1 MHPSKIDLSL
11 PFLLNEISHFFS
23 SLLERRKKKKR
34 KFSQTILLDSI
45 FFFFQSDTVY
55 DVYTVVNSPSRDIR
69 YEITVYR
76 HAINTVSRILRHV
89 FTPCFGLDCSLH
101 AFLTSSSSNEQIT
114 VTGVEQDRW
123 KYARFYIFQVNLR
136 SMVETTGF
144 HI

>member
-23 SLLERRKKKKR
+23 SLLERRKKKKGNSAKR
-34 KFSQTILLDSI
+34 FYWILF

>member
-1 MHPSKIDLSL
+1 MRFLISSR
-11 PFLLNEISHFFS
+11 PFSNVE
-23 SLLERRKKKKR
+23 KKKR

>member
-1 MHPSKIDLSL
+1 MRFLISSR
-11 PFLLNEISHFFS
+11 PFSNVE
-23 SLLERRKKKKR
+23 KKKK
-34 KFSQTILLDSI
+34 KIQPNDSI
-45 FFFFQSDTVY
+45 GFYFFFFQSDTVY

>member
-23 SLLERRKKKKR
+23 SLLERRKKKR

>member
-11 PFLLNEISHFFS
+11 PFLLNKISHFFS
-23 SLLERRKKKKR
+23 SLLERRKKKR